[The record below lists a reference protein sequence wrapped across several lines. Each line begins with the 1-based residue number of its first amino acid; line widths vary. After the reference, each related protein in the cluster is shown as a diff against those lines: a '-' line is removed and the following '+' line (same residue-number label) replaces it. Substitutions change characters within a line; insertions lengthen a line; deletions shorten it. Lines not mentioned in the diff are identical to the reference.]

1 MEPPA
6 EVLALAEQLEHADRR
21 EIDGLLKLVVQVT
34 ALNRGVPARE
44 VMEQAFRA
52 LPGDESKEEWRA
64 LTTET
69 LFLMTRDPTIA
80 DDLLDVSRRWYVI
93 VQAT

>member
-6 EVLALAEQLEHADRR
+6 EVFALAERLEHADRL
-21 EIDGLLKLVVQVT
+21 EIDGLLKLMVQVT

-44 VMEQAFRA
+44 VMEQTFRA
-52 LPGDESKEEWRA
+52 LPGDESKEEWLA

>member
-1 MEPPA
+1 MEPPT
-6 EVLALAEQLEHADRR
+6 EVLALAEQLEHADRL
-21 EIDGLLKLVVQVT
+21 ELDGLLKLVVQVA

-44 VMEQAFRA
+44 VMEQTFRA
-52 LPGDESKEEWRA
+52 LPGDESKEEWLA

-80 DDLLDVSRRWYVI
+80 EELLDLSRRWYVI